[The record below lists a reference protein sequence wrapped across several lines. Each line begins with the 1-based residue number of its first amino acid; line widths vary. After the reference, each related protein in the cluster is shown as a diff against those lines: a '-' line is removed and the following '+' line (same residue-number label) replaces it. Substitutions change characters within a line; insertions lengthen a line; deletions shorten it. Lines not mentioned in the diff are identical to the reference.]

1 VGFVKKFLGILFIL
15 LLVISGLSEV
25 IFLDNGKI
33 VEGEIIDIN
42 DGIVIVQADD
52 YKHMFSTSNISY
64 IFFTKNYEFK
74 NGIYL
79 KNGIVIKKSI
89 PLTEVDDNNFTLE
102 DEESKII
109 LNKANI
115 LQISFSKKIENSE
128 IIIEDSI
135 IGFNEI
141 RSKNSKEHTLITEN
155 GNIDFNF
162 ENTKIFRKDDKKY
175 IMNIDNR
182 TLFLED
188 LLITK
193 KGIKIYKNNE
203 YYIKDFNSLFKIN
216 SELNTKFV
224 ENKDLY
230 SLSTEE
236 DSFVGDISF
245 NEGYLTI
252 NGNKI
257 NSEKIISINKN
268 VVFRKNIETFT
279 AGYNKDS
286 YFIIDYDSNL
296 WSLSEKG
303 VLEKKSYIPFLK
315 IDSHSIYAIKG
326 NDDYIIIR
334 NNKEL
339 FFLDTKKYELI
350 KKLSFPYIFSYDISN
365 DYITISSSYS
375 SEVFVYSLKDL
386 SLVRK
391 YNLNINVRDMV
402 FWNGE
407 GYIVNSNYLY
417 KYIDGEF
424 RVIETINEDIFYNI
438 EIINDKIYLISYDS
452 IYLYEDNGLIE
463 IKTDEIF
470 HYRNDSENLFI
481 VSRKKMFCVSNDKI
495 SWEIDFGN
503 DYFRSNAVII
513 NNEIYT
519 IYGDN
524 LFRINKNGEY
534 KIILKS
540 DFSKSQNKL
549 YEIKNKYLLIVT
561 NDELIE
567 IIVND

>member
-42 DGIVIVQADD
+42 DGIVIVQVDD

-513 NNEIYT
+513 NNEVYT

>member
-513 NNEIYT
+513 NNEVYT

>member
-1 VGFVKKFLGILFIL
+1 
-15 LLVISGLSEV
+15 
-25 IFLDNGKI
+25 
-33 VEGEIIDIN
+33 
-42 DGIVIVQADD
+42 
-52 YKHMFSTSNISY
+52 
-64 IFFTKNYEFK
+64 
-74 NGIYL
+74 
-79 KNGIVIKKSI
+79 
-89 PLTEVDDNNFTLE
+89 
-102 DEESKII
+102 
-109 LNKANI
+109 
-115 LQISFSKKIENSE
+115 
-128 IIIEDSI
+128 
-135 IGFNEI
+135 
-141 RSKNSKEHTLITEN
+141 
-155 GNIDFNF
+155 
-162 ENTKIFRKDDKKY
+162 
-175 IMNIDNR
+175 MNIDNR

-513 NNEIYT
+513 NNEVYT

>member
-1 VGFVKKFLGILFIL
+1 MKKFLGILFIL

>member
-1 VGFVKKFLGILFIL
+1 MKKFLGILFIL

-513 NNEIYT
+513 NNEVYT